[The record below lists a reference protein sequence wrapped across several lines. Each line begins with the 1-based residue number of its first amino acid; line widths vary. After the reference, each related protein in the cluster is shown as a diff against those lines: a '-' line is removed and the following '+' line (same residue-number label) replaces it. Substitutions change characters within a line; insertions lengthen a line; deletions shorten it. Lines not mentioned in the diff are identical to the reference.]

1 MPGSTQDLYASP
13 CTSEGTLVASKSTCS
28 TINDKTAI
36 QLLTKLDEGLETLSN
51 LRSILTLKT
60 AELNELVAQL
70 ELTNQAIINV
80 EQTTTQTEAI
90 LKDMG
95 IIADDRLLMEAH
107 ASLDRAIKSASS
119 LYKPQEQQ
127 DARQRMTT
135 KARYKTNPKPLLR
148 QLNSLLRELELD
160 PNQFMERLDDIQSL
174 KTTKVD
180 LDIAKTIA
188 LAAKSNLK
196 RRMILL
202 KSTTRHSNHAE
213 IAMLGEKIR
222 KSVAMWKTYARDAPM
237 LLDGKDIL
245 DILASQDDIL
255 TKDGPGRHRMSVD
268 SSNGPLSSPR
278 SCRDPLK
285 HTRTASLHA
294 GVPTT
299 KTAIIKTDK
308 STIPSPKKIHR
319 HPVKTKVNSTTRMRT
334 TANTNKLTII
344 TCPNPSPLPVST
356 SSSTAKLEPPT
367 KSTSKSLIQRGPGS
381 TLRLRSMLA
390 KRAMAV
396 A

>member
-1 MPGSTQDLYASP
+1 MSTTIHDLYASP
-13 CTSEGTLVASKSTCS
+13 CASPEGTLVASKSSCS
-28 TINDKTAI
+28 TINDKTAL

-80 EQTTTQTEAI
+80 EQTTAQTEAI

-95 IIADDRLLMEAH
+95 IVGDDRLLMEAH

-119 LYKPQEQQ
+119 LYKPQEQH
-127 DARQRMTT
+127 DAQQRMTT
-135 KARYKTNPKPLLR
+135 KVRLKTNPKPLLR

-160 PNQFMERLDDIQSL
+160 PSQFMERLDDIQAL

-188 LAAKSNLK
+188 LSAKSNLK

-202 KSTTRHSNHAE
+202 KSTARHSNHAE
-213 IAMLGEKIR
+213 ISMLGEKIR
-222 KSVAMWKTYARDAPM
+222 KSVTMWKTYARDAPM
-237 LLDGKDIL
+237 LVDGKDIL

-268 SSNGPLSSPR
+268 SISSPR
-278 SCRDPLK
+278 TCRDALK

-299 KTAIIKTDK
+299 KTAIIKTEK
-308 STIPSPKKIHR
+308 STIPSPKKLHR
-319 HPVKTKVNSTTRMRT
+319 HPVKSSKVNTTTRMR
-334 TANTNKLTII
+334 NNKLII
-344 TCPNPSPLPVST
+344 TCPNPPSPLPVSSPPPPT
-356 SSSTAKLEPPT
+356 LVEPPT